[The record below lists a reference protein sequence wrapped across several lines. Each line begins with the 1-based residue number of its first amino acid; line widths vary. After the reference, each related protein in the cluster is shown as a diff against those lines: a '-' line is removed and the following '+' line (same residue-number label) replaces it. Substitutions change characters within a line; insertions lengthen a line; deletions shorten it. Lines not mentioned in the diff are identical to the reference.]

1 MEEDHFRKAADAA
14 VAMEQNAIRAEEI
27 KQQLA
32 AQKKMEQE
40 KLLPSKVASNNGVVN
55 MTTLAANIKTTF

>member
-1 MEEDHFRKAADAA
+1 
-14 VAMEQNAIRAEEI
+14 MEQTQQRAEEM
-27 KQQLA
+27 KLQLA
-32 AQKKMEQE
+32 NQKKLEQE